1 MGAAQDQVEQARRY
15 DMHMAQAKGAG
26 VLMSF
31 ETGDVKVSQTL
42 VSALKLFKITVS
54 FGGCA
59 SVVEIPAV
67 LSHASIPGD
76 ESHIPQDLV
85 RISVGIE
92 DIHDLLADL
101 RRALIVAGGPG
112 AVLPSGSKL

>member
-1 MGAAQDQVEQARRY
+1 
-15 DMHMAQAKGAG
+15 
-26 VLMSF
+26 
-31 ETGDVKVSQTL
+31 
-42 VSALKLFKITVS
+42 
-54 FGGCA
+54 
-59 SVVEIPAV
+59 VEIPAV

-101 RRALIVAGGPG
+101 RCPPDTLHYKP
-112 AVLPSGSKL
+112 